1 MRIKTRIW
9 LFPILAGALFLFGV
23 AGVLFFSSRASTSIE
38 QLGSTDY
45 PFLDSTTQLATSVDG
60 VTRAVEGAAAEGD
73 AKRLSEVDAPAAQA
87 RKLIE
92 EIKKL
97 PGHAERAAMLGEKF
111 ETYLA
116 SAVEGA
122 GILLGSRTGDQ
133 ANALQKMQ
141 TSQKALG
148 AALSQ
153 ARSEAREHFDSGLTR
168 AQAGVRASLLSIGVM
183 AVVLMVGLV
192 IGSRMLVAGI
202 WRQLGGEPE
211 KAHDVVSKIAAGDL
225 TASIELAPGDTT
237 SLLAAIKAMALEL
250 RRIICSVSQGAQVIG
265 TASSEIARG
274 SRDLSLR
281 TEQQGS
287 SLQQTVSTMQQF
299 TLSVRE
305 NSRSA
310 REANGLAANASEI
323 AARGGE
329 AVADVVKT
337 MQEIA
342 ESSRKISDI
351 IGTIDGIAFQ
361 TNILALNAAVEAAR
375 AGEQGRGFAVVA
387 SEVRS
392 LAQRSATAAREIK
405 SLIGASVER
414 VDGGSRLV
422 DQAGRTMNEIVNS
435 VNAVSAKLAQIQ
447 TATNEQTA
455 GIQQVSDAV
464 AHIDET
470 SRQNVALVEQSTAA
484 TQSLTDQ
491 ARMLDE
497 TVRIFKVDA

>member
-1 MRIKTRIW
+1 
-9 LFPILAGALFLFGV
+9 
-23 AGVLFFSSRASTSIE
+23 
-38 QLGSTDY
+38 
-45 PFLDSTTQLATSVDG
+45 
-60 VTRAVEGAAAEGD
+60 
-73 AKRLSEVDAPAAQA
+73 
-87 RKLIE
+87 
-92 EIKKL
+92 
-97 PGHAERAAMLGEKF
+97 
-111 ETYLA
+111 
-116 SAVEGA
+116 
-122 GILLGSRTGDQ
+122 
-133 ANALQKMQ
+133 
-141 TSQKALG
+141 
-148 AALSQ
+148 
-153 ARSEAREHFDSGLTR
+153 LTR